1 MPFVTIKMIEGRTI
15 EQKRGMVS
23 DVTEAIIRN
32 IGCPATSVHVAI
44 IELKRENI
52 GQAGKLMS
60 DIK

>member
-1 MPFVTIKMIEGRTI
+1 MIEGRTI